1 MRGGKRMRVLATYLF
16 KMYRPGHRVFRYKTF
31 LCWDQQEAMEEA
43 DEWADCNGYV
53 DYELIKE
60 DRT

>member
-1 MRGGKRMRVLATYLF
+1 MGLE
-16 KMYRPGHRVFRYKTF
+16 YRPMVCDTQGTVTAYEAIPWFGGILDRPDER
-31 LCWDQQEAMEEA
+31 EAMEEA

>member
-1 MRGGKRMRVLATYLF
+1 MRVLATYLF
-16 KMYRPGHRVFRYKTF
+16 KMYRTGHRVFRYKTF
-31 LCWDQQEAMEEA
+31 LAWDEREAMEEA